1 MRILILEDEPL
12 IAMDLEDVV
21 RDALPAD
28 VCLANTLAEAVAELS
43 QGIDF
48 ALLDIELRDPG
59 ETSLPL
65 AQELTRRNVPY
76 CFVSS
81 AVDRLPSTYAQVPKV
96 RKPFQP
102 ADITALLSPLSAQ
115 A

>member
-48 ALLDIELRDPG
+48 ALLDFPENAPI
-59 ETSLPL
+59 
-65 AQELTRRNVPY
+65 
-76 CFVSS
+76 SS
-81 AVDRLPSTYAQVPKV
+81 SG
-96 RKPFQP
+96 PFNQLCP
-102 ADITALLSPLSAQ
+102 ARFS
-115 A
+115 